1 MEKKSS
7 AHQESPNLDDY
18 SYTTLQLGV
27 WRVLVH
33 RDSESFTAGLSLPWN
48 KWKELEDLAPMIWRF
63 LREIWTLDPALVLLA
78 FVLRLGTGLQG
89 ICMLYASSL
98 LLRTVEAGLTSGAPD
113 VNAILWAVFVRII
126 CSVVFTLAHW
136 AAQRLNP
143 MLQTR
148 IILHF
153 EEYMLRETL
162 RLDLPTSEDKNTEPT
177 VSAAQLWHA
186 FGFLTGLCERVF
198 QLTSQIIFTYQQDS
212 VGIIFTFISLVSPV
226 LLTKVGRGFWM
237 QACVTYS
244 DNVSYL
250 RIRALSLLASK
261 TYREDVIG
269 GNIGAW
275 IAAEY
280 KKARTDLGNV
290 SDVDPMIQ
298 YGSYRS
304 PIPDILMDLSRLLP
318 TFYWAA
324 SAILQPTGLTV
335 TSFAILQQHAQTLN
349 FTVQMIWR
357 DSSRAAH
364 CFSNIK
370 QLYSLADVQN
380 KLVDG
385 AQAYPNSTLSSDK
398 GMSFELKDVSFA
410 YPGGK
415 SKENALKNVSLRIPA
430 GSLVVIVGP
439 NGSGKSTLI
448 KLLNRLYDVDSGEI
462 FVDRLPIKD
471 YRLSD
476 LRRVQASLT
485 QDHKLYPLTLAENIG
500 LGYPECVDDM
510 EMVMQAAE
518 AGGSTE
524 VVSKLN
530 EGVQTVLAPINTAHG
545 ANLDKD
551 KHRKLKQILEGL
563 EKKAEVS
570 GGEKQRLVASRTF
583 MRFLSGQIRFAVADE
598 PTSALDPK
606 AEHQLFK
613 RLRESGEGKTL
624 IFVTHRFGHLVKHA
638 DLIICMKDGQ
648 AVELGTH
655 KELMARG
662 GEYSEL
668 YNVQAQA
675 FSDTASLQDI

>member
-1 MEKKSS
+1 RR
-7 AHQESPNLDDY
+7 LD
-18 SYTTLQLGV
+18 
-27 WRVLVH
+27 
-33 RDSESFTAGLSLPWN
+33 
-48 KWKELEDLAPMIWRF
+48 
-63 LREIWTLDPALVLLA
+63 
-78 FVLRLGTGLQG
+78 
-89 ICMLYASSL
+89 
-98 LLRTVEAGLTSGAPD
+98 
-113 VNAILWAVFVRII
+113 
-126 CSVVFTLAHW
+126 
-136 AAQRLNP
+136 P

-148 IILHF
+148 ITLHF

-177 VSAAQLWHA
+177 VSSTQVWHA
-186 FGFLTGLCERVF
+186 FEFLTGLCELAF
-198 QLTSQIIFTYQQDS
+198 QLTSQIIFTSQQDS
-212 VGIIFTFISLVSPV
+212 VGMIFTCISLVSPV
-226 LLTKVGRGFWM
+226 LLTKFGRGLWM

-244 DNVSYL
+244 DNANYL

-269 GNIGAW
+269 GNIGTW

-290 SDVDPMIQ
+290 SDVAPMLQ
-298 YGSYRS
+298 YGSHLS
-304 PIPDILMDLSRLLP
+304 PIPGILTDLSRTLP
-318 TFYWAA
+318 TLYWAA
-324 SAILQPTGLTV
+324 SAILQPKGFTV

-349 FTVQMIWR
+349 FTVQMIWM
-357 DSSRAAH
+357 DSSRAAE

-370 QLYSLADVQN
+370 QLYSLAHVQN
-380 KLVDG
+380 KVVDG
-385 AQAYPNSTLSSDK
+385 GQAYPNSTLSSDK
-398 GMSFELKDVSFA
+398 GMDFELKDVSFA

-462 FVDRLPIKD
+462 LVDGLPIKD

-500 LGYPECVDDM
+500 LGNPECVGDM
-510 EMVMQAAE
+510 EMVMRAAE

-524 VVSKLN
+524 VISKLN
-530 EGVQTVLAPINTAHG
+530 EGVQTVLAPVNTARG
-545 ANLDKD
+545 AHLDKD
-551 KHRKLKQILEGL
+551 KHKKLKQILEGL

-583 MRFLSGQIRFAVADE
+583 MRFLSGKIRFAVADE
-598 PTSALDPK
+598 PSSALDPK

-648 AVELGTH
+648 AAELGTH
-655 KELMARG
+655 RELMARG

-675 FSDTASLQDI
+675 FSDTTLLQDI

>member
-7 AHQESPNLDDY
+7 AHQKSPNLDDY

-63 LREIWTLDPALVLLA
+63 LREIWTLDPALILLA

-237 QACVTYS
+237 Q
-244 DNVSYL
+244 
-250 RIRALSLLASK
+250 
-261 TYREDVIG
+261 
-269 GNIGAW
+269 
-275 IAAEY
+275 EY
-280 KKARTDLGNV
+280 KKARIDLGNV
-290 SDVDPMIQ
+290 SDVEPMIQ
-298 YGSYRS
+298 YESHRS

-324 SAILQPTGLTV
+324 SAILQPTGFTV

-364 CFSNIK
+364 CCSNIK

-398 GMSFELKDVSFA
+398 GISFELKDVSFA

-462 FVDRLPIKD
+462 FVDGLPIKD

-530 EGVQTVLAPINTAHG
+530 EGVQTVLAPVNTAHG